1 LAGRGGDWR
10 AALLD
15 CLLPLGYRRA
25 DLTLVGQDRWF
36 RQWLESADGAL
47 EGAVA
52 GFGRPDTGPEQR
64 FAAFADAAA
73 AAVDAGRIPED
84 APAVMAFGSLLNFA
98 VDPERLPFILRRPF
112 SALEQLMS
120 EPTRQDGSL
129 VAEYGHHLRF
139 AGAVEDALRP
149 SGLAADMLD
158 VQALVFSAARN
169 AAFWATERGVA
180 IDAPPP
186 RRETPH
192 YLAICAIYK
201 DEAPYLHEWIE
212 FHRLVGVERFFL
224 YDNRSVDDH
233 AEVLAPYVERG
244 EVVIHAVADH
254 DWPKEV
260 PQRAAYQHC
269 IAEHADEARW
279 IAFIDLD
286 EFLFAHDGRPLP
298 EHLRDYEPWPG
309 VGVNWAVFGPSG
321 HVTRPAGPVI
331 ESYVNRIETGENRCI
346 KNVVDPA
353 RVTPDGAALHKFTY
367 TELGAVDENRY
378 PIGEGYTKTVSRTRL
393 QLNHYMTKSLE
404 EWRVRSMRARPAL
417 ERRKGTPLRRPF
429 NPEVMEAR
437 ERLGVRDE
445 AILRYVPAL
454 KEALSRRP

>member
-1 LAGRGGDWR
+1 MLE
-10 AALLD
+10 
-15 CLLPLGYRRA
+15 CLQRPSYRRA
-25 DLTLVGQDRWF
+25 DLTLWGQDEWF
-36 RQWLESADGAL
+36 RRWAESGDTAL
-47 EGAVA
+47 DAAVA
-52 GFGRPDTGPEQR
+52 GFARSEATPEER
-64 FAAFADAAA
+64 FGGLEDAARTA
-73 AAVDAGRIPED
+73 AATGVIAED
-84 APAVMAFGSLLNFA
+84 ALAVMAFGSLLGFA
-98 VDPERLPFILRRPF
+98 VDPERLPFVLRRPF
-112 SALEQLMS
+112 AELERLLS
-120 EPTRQDGSL
+120 VTPVKARTLAG
-129 VAEYGHHLRF
+129 EYGGHLGF
-139 AGAVEDALRP
+139 AQTVAAGLRD
-149 SGLAADMLD
+149 SGIAADMLD

-169 AAFWATERGVA
+169 ADFWATEHGVA

-244 EVVIHAVADH
+244 EVVVHAVADH
-254 DWPKEV
+254 DWPKDV

-286 EFLFAHDGRPLP
+286 EFLFARDGRPLP

-437 ERLGVRDE
+437 ERLGERDE

-454 KEALSRRP
+454 KEAMGGGG